1 MHAYFEGMN
10 RHIKI
15 NDFSSLWTDFEDIT
29 GEIAHCCT
37 IGVFA
42 KDKYQTLP
50 NWVIKEI
57 IALEDCVNSVTNEQK
72 KKMHKNSASAFTKLK
87 ARLRKFLLET
97 GDHENFYGVQVEK
110 YRKNPPES
118 ENDDSSSSDGD
129 SSSGSDDSSSDS
141 DSDKKPAVKAKK
153 ATKKDNS
160 SSSDSSSSSND
171 SDSSSSSDSDTNS
184 DDENDA

>member
-1 MHAYFEGMN
+1 MN

-50 NWVIKEI
+50 NWVVKEI
-57 IALEDCVNSVTNEQK
+57 VALEDCVNGVTNEQK

-118 ENDDSSSSDGD
+118 ENDDSSSSDSD
-129 SSSGSDDSSSDS
+129 SSSKSGSDTSSRDSASSKEAKSKKATKKNDSSSSDSGSSSSDSDSSSSDS
-141 DSDKKPAVKAKK
+141 DSD
-153 ATKKDNS
+153 S
-160 SSSDSSSSSND
+160 
-171 SDSSSSSDSDTNS
+171 
-184 DDENDA
+184 DENDA